1 MKSVSPIRKCEFC
14 FLNFCIFVFPPL
26 LCSEP
31 LAEALTFDVFQVQWF
46 SSGMRSC
53 FSLSSQLIK
62 LRSNFVRGPQTNN
75 LLLSVCL
82 RLRFHS
88 RGLKGRVMSL
98 ATPCSACSP
107 DPSPEMFPQCCCF
120 LGSHQDALRKI
131 RDN

>member
-88 RGLKGRVMSL
+88 RGLKGRVGRLRSKEEKVTHL
-98 ATPCSACSP
+98 AAKESSNKK
-107 DPSPEMFPQCCCF
+107 
-120 LGSHQDALRKI
+120 GSWRRQPWM
-131 RDN
+131 